1 MKNKEIEE
9 LLNKAKDIAEY
20 GADGKQHTRMFNQ
33 FEAKALLSYI
43 EQLEKQAELREHYKH
58 LYSELKKQKDDV
70 VEYINTAIE
79 EGNYFEDDIDTDI
92 QPASYD
98 KYVNSV
104 EILRMLC
111 KIYITDLETNKNS
124 KEINVTD
131 LIFDDNLEFEFGNYE
146 DEDYLQL
153 PYNDFKFFIND
164 YSVTFYSPQ
173 YHKLQS
179 NWNNLREWLKNLID
193 NFQEDVSTPI
203 LHEQMTIRLVYEYM
217 ENLDKMNE
225 LEGKDTK

>member
-1 MKNKEIEE
+1 MND
-9 LLNKAKDIAEY
+9 N
-20 GADGKQHTRMFNQ
+20 G
-33 FEAKALLSYI
+33 I
-43 EQLEKQAELREHYKH
+43 EQ
-58 LYSELKKQKDDV
+58 D
-70 VEYINTAIE
+70 I
-79 EGNYFEDDIDTDI
+79 FE
-92 QPASYD
+92 
-98 KYVNSV
+98 
-104 EILRMLC
+104 C

-179 NWNNLREWLKNLID
+179 NWNSLREWLETRPEGIYHYNV
-193 NFQEDVSTPI
+193 FEEV
-203 LHEQMTIRLVYEYM
+203 
-217 ENLDKMNE
+217 LDKMNE
-225 LEGKDTK
+225 LERKEK